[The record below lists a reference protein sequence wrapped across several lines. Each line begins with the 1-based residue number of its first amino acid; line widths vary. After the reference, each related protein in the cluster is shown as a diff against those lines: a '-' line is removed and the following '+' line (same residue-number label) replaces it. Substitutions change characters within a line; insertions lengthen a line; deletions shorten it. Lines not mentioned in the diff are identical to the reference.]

1 MLRFKSALAFPGR
14 EDEKEKSMK
23 GKPVKQ
29 RWPEMLS
36 PEDRIAEAKEK
47 TRKIVDHLLHVIAVH
62 ESNRALLFSDTL
74 AKQVPPSHAAHAF
87 NLLCDNQYRYELVR
101 LCALWDP
108 SKPDRE
114 SIPTIAALVD
124 SDAVRTLLAEETQRH
139 WVQLPARVIPSDEGS
154 DDEVQKL
161 AESIAHAQS
170 AAFGVKQAQKAL
182 HWLKSAKRMET
193 RVRRCDRYLALVDS
207 RDRYIAHNLS
217 FAAAR
222 KAPLTTAK
230 YGDDSWLLA
239 LSIRIID
246 RLYLG
251 ICGANFDWNGSQKIA
266 EKRALNFWNGV
277 SLKVLG

>member
-1 MLRFKSALAFPGR
+1 
-14 EDEKEKSMK
+14 MK
-23 GKPVKQ
+23 GKSVK
-29 RWPEMLS
+29 RNWPEVLS
-36 PEDRIAEAKEK
+36 PEDRITEAKDK
-47 TRKIVDHLLHVIAVH
+47 TRKIADHLLHIIAVH
-62 ESNRALLFSDTL
+62 ESNKALLFSDTL
-74 AKQVPPSHAAHAF
+74 AKQVPPSHAAHTF
-87 NLLCDNQYRYELVR
+87 NLLRDNQYRYELVR
-101 LCALWDP
+101 LCALWDAC
-108 SKPDRE
+108 KPDRE

-124 SDAVRTLLAEETQRH
+124 SDAVQELLTEETQRH
-139 WVQLPARVIPSDEGS
+139 WVQLPPRVIRSEEGS

-161 AESIAHAQS
+161 VESITHAQS

-182 HWLKSAKRMET
+182 HWLKSAKRMEA

-217 FAAAR
+217 LAATR

-251 ICGANFDWNGSQKIA
+251 ICGTNFDWSGSQRIA
-266 EKRALNFWNGV
+266 EKRALNFWNGI